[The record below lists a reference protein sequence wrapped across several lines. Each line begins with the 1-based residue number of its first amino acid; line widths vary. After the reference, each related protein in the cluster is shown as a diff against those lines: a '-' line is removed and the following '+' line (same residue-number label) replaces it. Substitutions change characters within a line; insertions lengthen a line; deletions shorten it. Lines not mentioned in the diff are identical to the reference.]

1 MLTSILL
8 RRHILVLDLRYCKSY
23 SGVCVTV
30 SPGRLLNRTRKKK
43 KRGIEVLN
51 NKQVP
56 VKHFEFHFYTG
67 QSFISD
73 MAMLCI
79 CGICIPYTVL
89 WPIVVLFLKQIW
101 SFIFPAAK
109 ADNKEPAGKASAG
122 DDKIET
128 GVLHNYTSDMNW
140 EGVISGRRPTIFR
153 FTAKWCK
160 PCKSLDPLVEE
171 LCHDASGKAVFYNV
185 DVDDCDEVAALN
197 GAITI
202 PLFVCYS
209 EGKEVGRVSG
219 SDDAKIRK
227 FVRDSCIM

>member
-1 MLTSILL
+1 
-8 RRHILVLDLRYCKSY
+8 
-23 SGVCVTV
+23 
-30 SPGRLLNRTRKKK
+30 
-43 KRGIEVLN
+43 
-51 NKQVP
+51 
-56 VKHFEFHFYTG
+56 
-67 QSFISD
+67 

-101 SFIFPAAK
+101 FFIFPA
-109 ADNKEPAGKASAG
+109 GKAAQKKSTEKASIG
-122 DDKIET
+122 DEKVEA
-128 GVLHNYTSDMNW
+128 GVLNDYKSDMDW
-140 EGVISGRRPTIFR
+140 ESVISGRKPTIFR

-160 PCKSLDPLVEE
+160 PCKSLDPLVLE
-171 LCHDASGKAVFYNV
+171 LCHDACGKAVFYNV

-209 EGKEVGRVSG
+209 EGKEVGRLSG
-219 SDDAKIRK
+219 SDEAQIRK